1 NKMLIRRSLRDP
13 KLRFQS
19 YIMGKRSQKEVTLVY
34 IEDIINPYIVKELDR
49 RLQSIV
55 TDVVFE
61 TGTIEQLIQDNNLS
75 PFPQFLNTERPDNI
89 VASLAKGKAAILVD
103 GSPFALIAPLVFVD
117 IFQSVEDH
125 YERWVI
131 GTLLRILRMGSGI
144 VAILMPAM
152 YVALVS
158 YHQGLIPSKLAY
170 SIAGAREGVPF
181 PAYIETLMMALT
193 MELIREAGIRLP

>member
-1 NKMLIRRSLRDP
+1 MNAILAGDTVILIDNIQTAIVINSRAWEKRSLEPPVTEDLIRGPRVGLNEDINVNKMLIRRSLRDP

-34 IEDIINPYIVKELDR
+34 IEDIINPHIVKELDR

-55 TDVVFE
+55 TDVVLE

-89 VASLAKGKAAILVD
+89 IASLAKGKAAILVD

-131 GTLLRILRMGSGI
+131 GTLLRF
-144 VAILMPAM
+144 
-152 YVALVS
+152 YVWVQA
-158 YHQGLIPSKLAY
+158 
-170 SIAGAREGVPF
+170 
-181 PAYIETLMMALT
+181 
-193 MELIREAGIRLP
+193 

>member
-1 NKMLIRRSLRDP
+1 MDRIGLNEDINVNKMLIRRSLRDP

-34 IEDIINPYIVKELDR
+34 IEDIINPHIVKELDR

-55 TDVVFE
+55 TDVVLE

-89 VASLAKGKAAILVD
+89 IASLAKGKAAILVD

-131 GTLLRILRMGSGI
+131 GTLLRF
-144 VAILMPAM
+144 
-152 YVALVS
+152 YVWV
-158 YHQGLIPSKLAY
+158 Q
-170 SIAGAREGVPF
+170 V
-181 PAYIETLMMALT
+181 
-193 MELIREAGIRLP
+193 